1 MVKREVQHLDSEG
14 CTTAYYAHWAAEPI
28 PLGRRP
34 GREDV
39 KEGIIAYKIAV
50 HAADIARIRAGIHD
64 SRGRAFLSCYRI
76 DLEEAVRA
84 LARTR
89 NCRLPCTTRRFPST
103 GSRYVRTGV
112 LFNAVTHRKAWP
124 NIDWQP
130 ECTGF
135 IGEGGYYEARFY
147 VHGGHGSGLVV
158 LCGTGPSPK
167 QRQR

>member
-64 SRGRAFLSCYRI
+64 SRGRAFLGCYRI

-84 LARTR
+84 LART
-89 NCRLPCTTRRFPST
+89 
-103 GSRYVRTGV
+103 
-112 LFNAVTHRKAWP
+112 
-124 NIDWQP
+124 
-130 ECTGF
+130 
-135 IGEGGYYEARFY
+135 
-147 VHGGHGSGLVV
+147 
-158 LCGTGPSPK
+158 
-167 QRQR
+167 

>member
-76 DLEEAVRA
+76 YLEDAVRA

-89 NCRLPCTTRRFPST
+89 NCLLPCTTRRFPST
-103 GSRYVRTGV
+103 GSRYGADRRTVQRG
-112 LFNAVTHRKAWP
+112 NAP
-124 NIDWQP
+124 
-130 ECTGF
+130 
-135 IGEGGYYEARFY
+135 
-147 VHGGHGSGLVV
+147 
-158 LCGTGPSPK
+158 
-167 QRQR
+167 